1 MGILKVNFIVTQ
13 AVSSEL
19 SVHPP
24 PPPFKYIDEHVKFMC
39 IQTLHLLLNIRS

>member
-13 AVSSEL
+13 AVSSEP
-19 SVHPP
+19 SVHP

-39 IQTLHLLLNIRS
+39 IQTLHLLSNIRS